1 MTSGSTDMPEVLK
14 KLKDLLIMTIDDRNI
29 KIYLFGSWARGTN
42 KNSSDID
49 IGIYHPSSPGPEFF
63 MQLRDLIEEST
74 IPYRVDLV
82 DLVHA
87 DASLRDN
94 VQKEGIL
101 WND

>member
-1 MTSGSTDMPEVLK
+1 MTNDSADTLKILKVLK
-14 KLKDLLIMTIDDRNI
+14 NLLFCAIGDESV
-29 KIYLFGSWARGTN
+29 KIYLFGSWARNTN

-49 IGIYHPSSPGPEFF
+49 IGIWHPTSPGPEFF
-63 MQLRDLIEEST
+63 MHLRDLLEESVL
-74 IPYRVDLV
+74 PYRVDIV

-87 DASLRDN
+87 DPALIAK